1 MKELRKLLFWASVG
15 LLAMLLVFVFA
26 SCKSPQPTLSVNREV
41 KDNTEEQV
49 SKVSTDSLTASISK
63 DVKRLYDKVSD
74 LEIESKK
81 QNGPLLIQQVG
92 NSRLKPLKQPLAI
105 RSMKRNRLIK
115 VLR

>member
-49 SKVSTDSLTASISK
+49 SKVSTDSHRI
-63 DVKRLYDKVSD
+63 
-74 LEIESKK
+74 
-81 QNGPLLIQQVG
+81 NQQ
-92 NSRLKPLKQPLAI
+92 RCKTAI
-105 RSMKRNRLIK
+105 RQSKRFGD
-115 VLR
+115 